1 VERPPGS
8 LSTTRL
14 DEGARDLIGT
24 PFLYTMKLSTP
35 AMEFTLK
42 VNVLPPF
49 AVTEENVGAAGKV
62 IVKVVD
68 TVSETL
74 LNLA

>member
-1 VERPPGS
+1 
-8 LSTTRL
+8 
-14 DEGARDLIGT
+14 
-24 PFLYTMKLSTP
+24 MKLSTP